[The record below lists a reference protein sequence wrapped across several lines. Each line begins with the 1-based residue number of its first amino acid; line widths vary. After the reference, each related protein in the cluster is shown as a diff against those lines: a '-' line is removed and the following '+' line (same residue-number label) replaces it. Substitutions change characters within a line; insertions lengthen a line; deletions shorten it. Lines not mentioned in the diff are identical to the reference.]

1 MPADASFLGMPAII
15 RSPSMLRLIETVK
28 RVAQS
33 ESAVLITGES
43 GSGKEIIARAIHHYS
58 LRHSKPWVDVNCS
71 ALPESLVESELFG
84 NEKGAFSGA
93 DAARPGLFEIASSGS
108 LFLDEIGE
116 LELKMQVKL
125 LRVLDRVPFYRL
137 GGRRKIEV
145 DVRIV
150 AATNRNLQE
159 AVQSGQFRADLYH
172 RLNQI
177 QLRLPP
183 LRERPEDIDGLARLF
198 VHETNQDLRLIPRA
212 VARLIEYHWP
222 GNVREL
228 RNVVTRAALLAEGLE
243 LRPEDFDFTEE
254 TGWSASP
261 GFGPVRE
268 LQELERQAIFQAMSE
283 TGGNQKEA
291 ATLLGISSRTLS
303 RKLKTYGQAEAIG
316 ARG

>member
-1 MPADASFLGMPAII
+1 MLADAIFLGMPAII

-43 GSGKEIIARAIHHYS
+43 GTGKEIIARAVHHYS
-58 LRHSKPWVDVNCS
+58 LRHAKPWVDVNCS
-71 ALPESLVESELFG
+71 ALPENLVESELFG

-93 DAARPGLFEIASSGS
+93 DVARPGLFEVATSGS

-116 LELKMQVKL
+116 LEPKMQVKL

-145 DVRIV
+145 DVRII
-150 AATNRNLQE
+150 AATNRDLQE
-159 AVQSGQFRADLYH
+159 AVQTRQFRADLYH
-172 RLNQI
+172 RLDQV

-183 LRERPEDIDGLARLF
+183 LRDRPEDIDGLVRLF
-198 VHETNQDLRLIPRA
+198 AHEVNPDLYLTPEAITRLTDYP
-212 VARLIEYHWP
+212 WP

-228 RNVVTRAALLAEGLE
+228 RNVITRGCLLAQSTE
-243 LRPEDFDFTEE
+243 LRSEDFDLSEDIR
-254 TGWSASP
+254 SYP
-261 GFGPVRE
+261 GANPGPVRE
-268 LQELERQAIFQAMSE
+268 LHELEKLAILQALSE
-283 TGGNQKEA
+283 TRGNQKEA

-303 RKLKTYGQAEAIG
+303 RKLKTYGQANAVG
-316 ARG
+316 TQG

>member
-1 MPADASFLGMPAII
+1 MPAII
-15 RSPSMLRLIETVK
+15 RSPSMLRMIETVK

-58 LRHSKPWVDVNCS
+58 LRHAKPWVDVNCS
-71 ALPESLVESELFG
+71 ALPENLVESELFG

-93 DAARPGLFEIASSGS
+93 DVARPGLFEVATGGS

-116 LELKMQVKL
+116 LEPKMQVKL
-125 LRVLDRVPFYRL
+125 LRVLDGVPFYRL

-145 DVRIV
+145 DVRII

-159 AVQSGQFRADLYH
+159 AVQSREFRPDLYH
-172 RLNQI
+172 RLDQI

-198 VHETNQDLRLIPRA
+198 VHETNPDLQLTSEA
-212 VARLIEYHWP
+212 VACLLHYPWP

-228 RNVVTRAALLAEGLE
+228 RNVVTRAALLAQSSE
-243 LRPEDFDFTEE
+243 LRSEDFDFSEE
-254 TGWSASP
+254 TRWSDSSDA
-261 GFGPVRE
+261 GPVRE
-268 LQELERQAIFQAMSE
+268 LQELERQAIFQALSE
-283 TGGNQKEA
+283 TRGNQKEA
-291 ATLLGISSRTLS
+291 AMLLGISSRTLS
-303 RKLKTYGQAEAIG
+303 RKLKTYGQAHAVG
-316 ARG
+316 TRG